1 MTHSMKLSQSAYF
14 AFKNGGKRVEMRLW
28 DEKRR
33 AITPGDE
40 IVFECPTCGRI
51 KVTVENVKVFK
62 NFSALYAYYP
72 AEKLGYAKGECP
84 CPDDMN
90 AYYTVSQQQ
99 KYGVVAIETS
109 APQEV

>member
-51 KVTVENVKVFK
+51 KVTVK
-62 NFSALYAYYP
+62 
-72 AEKLGYAKGECP
+72 
-84 CPDDMN
+84 
-90 AYYTVSQQQ
+90 T
-99 KYGVVAIETS
+99 
-109 APQEV
+109 